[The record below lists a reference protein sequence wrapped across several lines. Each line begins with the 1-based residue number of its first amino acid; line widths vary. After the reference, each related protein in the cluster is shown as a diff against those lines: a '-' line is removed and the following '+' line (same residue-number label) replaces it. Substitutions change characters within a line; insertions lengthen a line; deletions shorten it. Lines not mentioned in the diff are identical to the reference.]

1 MLCKFIF
8 LKYPSNCGKIIITL
22 LILEKM
28 GFSGFMKKLFISLF
42 VLFGAANCSFAVNIP
57 SAMKETMAQN
67 YGMPSLLQLII
78 SMVLVIGLIYVT
90 GWIYTKLNIV
100 NRKKI
105 GKIASDNGD
114 CSRFTVLQSMPLGQQ
129 RHIYTIEMNG
139 KILLVG
145 STPSHINLIK
155 EFDKE
160 NMPASMEKEIFYKSE
175 EKETYSDSSG
185 KSIDIDEL
193 YKKYKN

>member
-1 MLCKFIF
+1 
-8 LKYPSNCGKIIITL
+8 
-22 LILEKM
+22 M
-28 GFSGFMKKLFISLF
+28 GFNGFMKKLFISLF
-42 VLFGAANCSFAVNIP
+42 AIFGAANCSFAVNIP

-67 YGMPSLLQLII
+67 YGMPSLLQLVI
-78 SMVLVIGLIYVT
+78 SMILVIGLIYVT

-105 GKIASDNGD
+105 GKIASNNGD
-114 CSRFTVLQSMPLGQQ
+114 TSRFTVLQSMSLGQQ

-160 NMPASMEKEIFYKSE
+160 NMPESIEKEVFFESE
-175 EKETYSDSSG
+175 ETETQSGASQSSV
-185 KSIDIDEL
+185 DIDEL
-193 YKKYKN
+193 YKKYKS